1 MSNSDTDMIGIE
13 SAEQMREKIKLK
25 VKQEKE
31 KGVRALYVKEIEAIT
46 TGNCKNYLDKLINT
60 HSGGSSGLV
69 GFEVEFHDKA
79 VADLKKL
86 LKMCFFSK
94 YQSMSQI
101 EVINEW
107 FKDMEN
113 GGTSINTADEDSI
126 VTEIKQ
132 CPTKVI
138 TASLKIY
145 LNDIISRI

>member
-25 VKQEKE
+25 IKQEKE
-31 KGVRALYVKEIEAIT
+31 KGVRILYTKDIETIS
-46 TGNCKNYLDKLINT
+46 TGNCKNYLDKLINI
-60 HSGGSSGLV
+60 HNGGDSGLV
-69 GFEVEFHDKA
+69 GFEVEFNNKA
-79 VADLKKL
+79 VTDLKKL

-113 GGTSINTADEDSI
+113 GGTSIDTADEDSI
-126 VTEIKQ
+126 AEEIKKY
-132 CPTKVI
+132 PTKVI
-138 TASLKIY
+138 TDSLKIY
-145 LNDIISRI
+145 LNDIMNRV